1 MTTENIFTM
10 PSPYRDDFRVRAY
23 RFGSGE
29 KSVAIVGAM
38 RGDEIQQLFIGS
50 QIVHRL
56 TALEADGAIA
66 PGHEI
71 LVIPCANPFS
81 VNIAKRFW
89 AMDNTDI
96 NRMFPGYDQGE
107 TTQRIAAGVFE
118 AVKDFHYGIQLASF
132 YMPGDFIPH
141 VRMQHTGYEDI
152 EGARLFGMPY
162 IAVKNPKSYDTTL
175 LNYNWQIWNCH
186 AFSLYGGEN
195 DDIESPKTAAAIDA
209 ALRFMHRTGAITRY
223 TSLAPDYNSV
233 VLHDSD
239 LTTVTAS
246 DSGII
251 YLSRHAGDVVRRGET
266 LAHIIDPSNGSL
278 LSTVVAPEGGVVF
291 FAHNKP
297 LTLRHTPVFK
307 LVCR

>member
-1 MTTENIFTM
+1 MNIENIFTM
-10 PSPYRDDFRVRAY
+10 PSPYRDDFRIRGY

-29 KSVAIVGAM
+29 KAVAIVGAM
-38 RGDEIQQLFIGS
+38 RGDEIQQMYICS
-50 QIVHRL
+50 QIVRQL

-66 PGHEI
+66 VGKEI

-81 VNIAKRFW
+81 MNIAKRFW

-96 NRMFPGYDQGE
+96 NRMFPGYDLGE

-118 AVKDFHYGIQLASF
+118 AVKDFHYGVQLASF

-141 VRMQHTGYEDI
+141 VRMQHTGYEDV
-152 EGARLFGMPY
+152 ESARLFGMPY

-186 AFSLYGGEN
+186 AFSLYGGQN
-195 DDIESPKTAAAIDA
+195 HDIESPKTAAAIDA
-209 ALRFMHRTGAITRY
+209 TLRFLHRVGALTHY
-223 TSLAPDYNSV
+223 ASLTPDYNSV

-239 LTTVTAS
+239 LVTIDAP

-251 YLSRHAGDVVRRGET
+251 LLEHHAGDVVRRGDT
-266 LAHIIDPSNGSL
+266 IGRIIDPCDGSTKATL
-278 LSTVVAPEGGVVF
+278 VAPENGVIF

-297 LTLRHTPVFK
+297 LVLRHTPIIK
-307 LVCR
+307 LAHR